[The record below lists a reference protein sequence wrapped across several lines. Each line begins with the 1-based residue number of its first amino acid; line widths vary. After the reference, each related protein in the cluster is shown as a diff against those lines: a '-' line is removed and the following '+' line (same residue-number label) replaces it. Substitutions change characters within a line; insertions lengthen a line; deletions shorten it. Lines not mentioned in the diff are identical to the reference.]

1 MSFKEFIE
9 DFELWR
15 KENNYPKREECREF
29 FRNYRDN
36 DNDNKYSWCEYIL
49 NQDKPATFL
58 DKLFKK
64 DGEIAKRDKLRIAES
79 EKEKRDYKSEILN
92 SVYGYVKENSYIPN
106 FTVINN
112 MLGFKANK
120 FYPSEQALSKDLRAR
135 FKDIGDFL
143 FNEDDFNAEYQERT
157 NNAIKNHK
165 RFFITTA
172 VSGKRVCSKL
182 YESIKTYLSFNDA
195 ICLVLPC
202 EDIANRK
209 TVYNWQLSPLLKEDK
224 FYVVYI

>member
-36 DNDNKYSWCEYIL
+36 DSDNKYSWCEYIL

-79 EKEKRDYKSEILN
+79 EKEKPGKGSRS
-92 SVYGYVKENSYIPN
+92 
-106 FTVINN
+106 
-112 MLGFKANK
+112 A
-120 FYPSEQALSKDLRAR
+120 
-135 FKDIGDFL
+135 
-143 FNEDDFNAEYQERT
+143 ED
-157 NNAIKNHK
+157 
-165 RFFITTA
+165 
-172 VSGKRVCSKL
+172 V
-182 YESIKTYLSFNDA
+182 
-195 ICLVLPC
+195 
-202 EDIANRK
+202 
-209 TVYNWQLSPLLKEDK
+209 
-224 FYVVYI
+224 

>member
-15 KENNYPKREECREF
+15 KANNYPKREECREF

-36 DNDNKYSWCEYIL
+36 DSDNKYSWCEYIL

-135 FKDIGDFL
+135 FTDIGNFL
-143 FNEDDFNAEYQERT
+143 FNEDDFNA
-157 NNAIKNHK
+157 
-165 RFFITTA
+165 
-172 VSGKRVCSKL
+172 
-182 YESIKTYLSFNDA
+182 
-195 ICLVLPC
+195 
-202 EDIANRK
+202 
-209 TVYNWQLSPLLKEDK
+209 
-224 FYVVYI
+224 